1 VDRSQQEAVAFFM
14 VRNIK
19 GGALMTIRKVGVVGC
34 GLMGGGI
41 AQTCAQSGYETVVL
55 EVNQQLLDKGIARI
69 HSAWD
74 MLAGKDKLTHG
85 QVDEYRSRLHGAL
98 NLEDFADCDLVIE
111 AVLENMEEKL
121 RLFPALDRI
130 VKPEALL
137 LSNTSSLNITQM
149 GAVTKR
155 PDKVCG
161 LHFFNPAPVM
171 KLVEVVKTIV
181 SSEDTIETV
190 RQFALS
196 LGKTPVVAKDTA
208 GFIVNFLLIPYL
220 LAAIR
225 MLENGMASRD
235 DIDTAMKLGCGYP
248 MGPFTLLDYVGL
260 DTTMWAAEAIYEE
273 YKDPLYAPPPLLRRM
288 VQSGMYGRKNG
299 KGFYNYQ

>member
-1 VDRSQQEAVAFFM
+1 MKIQ
-14 VRNIK
+14 
-19 GGALMTIRKVGVVGC
+19 KVGVVGC

-41 AQTCAQSGYETVVL
+41 AQTCAQAGYEVVVR
-55 EVNQQLLDKGIARI
+55 EINQELLDKGLGRI
-69 HSAWD
+69 YSAWET
-74 MLAGKDKLTHG
+74 MVRKNKLSEEQLAANK
-85 QVDEYRSRLHGAL
+85 SRLKGTI
-98 NLEDFADCDLVIE
+98 NLEDFADCDVVIE
-111 AVLENMEEKL
+111 AVIENLEEKL

-130 VKPEALL
+130 LRSEALI
-137 LSNTSSLNITQM
+137 LSNTSSMNVTQM

-155 PDKVCG
+155 PAKVCG

-171 KLVEVVKTIV
+171 KLVEIVQTI
-181 SSEDTIETV
+181 STAPETIDTV
-190 RQFALS
+190 REFATS
-196 LGKTPVVAKDTA
+196 LGKTPVLAKDTA

-260 DTTMWAAEAIYEE
+260 DTTLWAAEAIYEE

-288 VQSGMYGRKNG
+288 VLSGMNGRKSG
-299 KGFYNYQ
+299 KGFYEYES

>member
-1 VDRSQQEAVAFFM
+1 MA
-14 VRNIK
+14 
-19 GGALMTIRKVGVVGC
+19 IRKIGIVGC

-41 AQTCAQSGYETVVL
+41 AQTCAQSGYETVVR
-55 EVNQQLLDKGIARI
+55 EVNQELLDKGMARI
-69 HSAWD
+69 YAAWD
-74 MLAGKDKLTHG
+74 MMAGKGKLTQA
-85 QVDEYRSRLHGAL
+85 QVNENRRRLHGTL

-111 AVLENMEEKL
+111 AVIENMEEKL

-130 VKPEALL
+130 VKPEGLL
-137 LSNTSSLNITQM
+137 LTNTSSLNVTQM

-171 KLVEVVKTIV
+171 KLVEIVRTI
-181 SSEDTIETV
+181 STPNETIETV
-190 RQFALS
+190 RQFAIS
-196 LGKTPVVAKDTA
+196 LGKTPVLAKDTA

-225 MLENGMASRD
+225 MLENGRASRD

-260 DTTMWAAEAIYEE
+260 DTTLWAAEAIYEE

-288 VQSGMYGRKNG
+288 VQSGMYGKKSGR
-299 KGFYNYQ
+299 GFYDY

>member
-1 VDRSQQEAVAFFM
+1 MA
-14 VRNIK
+14 
-19 GGALMTIRKVGVVGC
+19 IRRVGVVGC
-34 GLMGGGI
+34 GLMGSGI
-41 AQTCAQSGYETVVL
+41 AQTCAQSGYETVVR
-55 EVNQQLLDKGIARI
+55 EVNQQLLDKGLARI
-69 HSAWD
+69 YDAWE
-74 MLAGKDKLTHG
+74 MMSSKGKLTQG
-85 QVDEYRSRLHGAL
+85 QVDENRGRLHGTLDLA
-98 NLEDFADCDLVIE
+98 DFVDCDLVIE
-111 AVLENMEEKL
+111 AVIENMEEKV
-121 RLFPALDRI
+121 RLFPALDHI
-130 VKPEALL
+130 VKPDALL
-137 LSNTSSLNITQM
+137 LTNTSSLNVTQM

-171 KLVEVVKTIV
+171 KLVEVVRTI
-181 SSEDTIETV
+181 STSEETIETV
-190 RQFALS
+190 KQFAIS
-196 LGKTPVVAKDTA
+196 LGKSPVLSKDTA

-260 DTTMWAAEAIYEE
+260 DTTLWAAEAIYDE

-288 VQSGMYGRKNG
+288 VLSGMYGKKSGR
-299 KGFYNYQ
+299 GFYDYQ

>member
-1 VDRSQQEAVAFFM
+1 MD
-14 VRNIK
+14 
-19 GGALMTIRKVGVVGC
+19 IRKVGIIGA
-34 GLMGGGI
+34 GLMGSGV
-41 AQTCAQSGYETVVL
+41 AQTCAQSGYETIVS
-55 EVNQQLLDKGIARI
+55 EVNQQLLDKGLARI
-69 HSAWD
+69 SSDWD
-74 MLAGKDKLTHG
+74 TLASKGKLTQE
-85 QVDEYRSRLHGAL
+85 QVEENRAHLHGTL
-98 NLEDFADCDLVIE
+98 DLGDFADCDLVIE
-111 AVLENMEEKL
+111 AVIEQMEEKL
-121 RLFPALDRI
+121 RLFPALDHI
-130 VKPEALL
+130 LKPEALI

-171 KLVEVVKTIV
+171 KLVEIVKTI
-181 SSEDTIETV
+181 STSEETTETV
-190 RQFALS
+190 RQFAVS

-225 MLENGMASRD
+225 MLENGMATRD

-248 MGPFTLLDYVGL
+248 MGPFTLLDYIGL
-260 DTTMWAAEAIYEE
+260 DTTMWVAEAIYDE

-288 VQSGMYGRKNG
+288 VISGMLGRKSG
-299 KGFYNYQ
+299 KGFYDYQ

>member
-1 VDRSQQEAVAFFM
+1 MA
-14 VRNIK
+14 
-19 GGALMTIRKVGVVGC
+19 IRKVGVVGC

-41 AQTCAQSGYETVVL
+41 AQTCAQSGYETVVR
-55 EVNQQLLDKGIARI
+55 EVNQELLDKGMARI
-69 HSAWD
+69 YAAWD
-74 MLAGKDKLTHG
+74 MMAGKGKLTQA
-85 QVDEYRSRLHGAL
+85 QVDENRRRLHGTL

-111 AVLENMEEKL
+111 AVIENMEEKL
-121 RLFPALDRI
+121 RLFPALDHI

-137 LSNTSSLNITQM
+137 LTNTSSLNVTQM

-171 KLVEVVKTIV
+171 KLVEIVRTI
-181 SSEDTIETV
+181 STSDETIDTV
-190 RQFALS
+190 RQFAIS
-196 LGKTPVVAKDTA
+196 LGKTPVLAKDTA

-225 MLENGMASRD
+225 MLENGQASRD

-260 DTTMWAAEAIYEE
+260 DTTLWAAEAIYEE

-288 VQSGMYGRKNG
+288 VQSGMYGKKSGR
-299 KGFYNYQ
+299 GFYDY

>member
-1 VDRSQQEAVAFFM
+1 MAI
-14 VRNIK
+14 RN
-19 GGALMTIRKVGVVGC
+19 VGIVGC

-41 AQTCAQSGYETVVL
+41 AQTCAQSGYETVVR
-55 EVNQQLLDKGIARI
+55 EVNQELLDKGMARI
-69 HSAWD
+69 YAAWD
-74 MLAGKDKLTHG
+74 MMAGKGKLTQA
-85 QVDEYRSRLHGAL
+85 QVDENRRRLHGTL

-111 AVLENMEEKL
+111 AVIENMEEKL
-121 RLFPALDRI
+121 RLFPALDHI

-137 LSNTSSLNITQM
+137 LTNTSSLNVTQM

-171 KLVEVVKTIV
+171 KLVEIVRTI
-181 SSEDTIETV
+181 STSDETIDTV
-190 RQFALS
+190 RQFAIS
-196 LGKTPVVAKDTA
+196 LGKTPVLAKDTA

-225 MLENGMASRD
+225 MLENSMASRD

-260 DTTMWAAEAIYEE
+260 DTTLWAAEAIYEE

-288 VQSGMYGRKNG
+288 VQSGMYGKKSGR
-299 KGFYNYQ
+299 GFYDY

>member
-1 VDRSQQEAVAFFM
+1 MA
-14 VRNIK
+14 IH
-19 GGALMTIRKVGVVGC
+19 KVGVVGC

-41 AQTCAQSGYETVVL
+41 AQTCAQSGYETVVR
-55 EVNQQLLDKGIARI
+55 EVNQQLLDKGMARI
-69 HSAWD
+69 HDAWKT
-74 MLAGKDKLTHG
+74 MVSKGKLTQG
-85 QVDEYRSRLHGAL
+85 QADENRARLHGTLDIA
-98 NLEDFADCDLVIE
+98 DFADCDLVIE
-111 AVLENMEEKL
+111 AVIENMEEKL
-121 RLFPALDRI
+121 RLFPALDNTL
-130 VKPEALL
+130 KPDALI

-171 KLVEVVKTIV
+171 KLTEVVKTI
-181 SSEDTIETV
+181 STSEETIESV
-190 RQFALS
+190 KQFAIS

-208 GFIVNFLLIPYL
+208 GFIVNFLLTPYL

-260 DTTMWAAEAIYEE
+260 DTTLWAAEAIYDE

-288 VQSGMYGRKNG
+288 VLSGMYGKKSG
-299 KGFYNYQ
+299 KGFYDYQ

>member
-1 VDRSQQEAVAFFM
+1 MA
-14 VRNIK
+14 
-19 GGALMTIRKVGVVGC
+19 IRKIGVVGC

-41 AQTCAQSGYETVVL
+41 AQTCAQSGYEVVVR
-55 EVNQQLLDKGIARI
+55 EVNQELLDKGLARI
-69 HSAWD
+69 YNAWD
-74 MLAGKDKLTHG
+74 MMATKGKLTKG
-85 QVDEYRSRLHGAL
+85 QVDENRSRLHGTL

-111 AVLENMEEKL
+111 AVIENMEEKL

-137 LSNTSSLNITQM
+137 LTNTSSLNVTQM

-155 PDKVCG
+155 PQKVCG

-171 KLVEVVKTIV
+171 KLVEVVQTI
-181 SSEDTIETV
+181 SSSDDTIEV
-190 RQFALS
+190 VKQFAIS
-196 LGKTPVVAKDTA
+196 LGKTPVLAKDTA

-220 LAAIR
+220 IAAIR
-225 MLENGMASRD
+225 MLENGQASRD
-235 DIDTAMKLGCGYP
+235 DIDNAMKLGCGYP

-260 DTTMWAAEAIYEE
+260 DTTLWATESIYEE

-288 VQSGMYGRKNG
+288 VQSGMYGKKSGR
-299 KGFYNYQ
+299 GFYDYQ

>member
-1 VDRSQQEAVAFFM
+1 ME
-14 VRNIK
+14 
-19 GGALMTIRKVGVVGC
+19 IRKVGVIGC

-41 AQTCAQSGYETVVL
+41 AQTCAQASYTTVVR
-55 EVNQQLLDKGIARI
+55 EVNQQLLDKGLDRI
-69 HSAWD
+69 YSAWD
-74 MLAGKDKLTHG
+74 MMARKNKLTG
-85 QVDEYRSRLHGAL
+85 EQVAENCGRLQGTLA
-98 NLEDFADCDLVIE
+98 LEDLADCDLVIE
-111 AVLENMEEKL
+111 AVIENMEEKL

-130 VKPEALL
+130 LKPDALL

-155 PDKVCG
+155 ADKVCG

-171 KLVEVVKTIV
+171 KLVEIVRTI
-181 SSEDTIETV
+181 STSEETIETV
-190 RQFALS
+190 KHFAEL
-196 LGKTPVVAKDTA
+196 LGKTPVLAKDTA

-225 MLENGMASRD
+225 MLENGAATRD

-260 DTTMWAAEAIYEE
+260 DTTLWAAEAVYEE

-288 VQSGMYGRKNG
+288 VQSGLYGRKSG
-299 KGFYNYQ
+299 KGFYTYE

>member
-1 VDRSQQEAVAFFM
+1 
-14 VRNIK
+14 
-19 GGALMTIRKVGVVGC
+19 MTIRKVGVVGA

-41 AQTCAQSGYETVVL
+41 AQTCAQSGYETVVR
-55 EVNQQLLDKGIARI
+55 EVNQQLLEKGLARI
-69 HSAWD
+69 QGNWD
-74 MLAGKDKLTHG
+74 MLAGKGKLTQG
-85 QVDEYRSRLHGAL
+85 QVEEYRSRLHGTV
-98 NLEDFADCDLVIE
+98 NMEDFADCDLVIE

-121 RLFPALDRI
+121 RLFPALDKI
-130 VKPEALL
+130 LKPDALI
-137 LSNTSSLNITQM
+137 LSNTSSLSVTQM

-155 PDKVCG
+155 PDKICG

-171 KLVEVVKTIV
+171 KLVEIVRTI
-181 SSEDTIETV
+181 STSEETIETV
-190 RQFALS
+190 RQFAIS
-196 LGKTPVVAKDTA
+196 LGKTPVLAKDTA

-225 MLENGMASRD
+225 MLENGQATRD

-260 DTTMWAAEAIYEE
+260 DTTMWAAEAIYDE

-288 VQSGMYGRKNG
+288 VASGMYGKKSG
-299 KGFYNYQ
+299 KGFYDYQQG

>member
-1 VDRSQQEAVAFFM
+1 MA
-14 VRNIK
+14 
-19 GGALMTIRKVGVVGC
+19 IRRVGVVGC

-41 AQTCAQSGYETVVL
+41 AQTCAQSGYETTVL
-55 EVNQQLLDKGIARI
+55 EVNQQFLDKGMTRI
-69 HSAWD
+69 YSAWD
-74 MLAGKDKLTHG
+74 TMASKGKLSQG
-85 QVDEYRSRLHGAL
+85 QVDENRARLHGAL
-98 NLEDFADCDLVIE
+98 DLADLGDCDLVIE

-121 RLFPALDRI
+121 RLFPKLDGMLKADALI
-130 VKPEALL
+130 
-137 LSNTSSLNITQM
+137 LSNTSSLSVTQM
-149 GAVTKR
+149 GAITKR

-171 KLVEVVKTIV
+171 KLVEIVQTI
-181 SSEDTIETV
+181 STSQATIETV

-196 LGKTPVVAKDTA
+196 LGKTPVLAKDTA

-225 MLENGMASRD
+225 MLENGMATKE

-288 VQSGMYGRKNG
+288 VVSGMFGKKSG
-299 KGFYNYQ
+299 KGFYDYQ

>member
-1 VDRSQQEAVAFFM
+1 MA
-14 VRNIK
+14 
-19 GGALMTIRKVGVVGC
+19 IRKVGVVGC

-55 EVNQQLLDKGIARI
+55 EVNQQLLDKGIMRI
-69 HSAWD
+69 HGAWD
-74 MLAGKDKLTHG
+74 TMASKGKITQG
-85 QVDEYRSRLHGAL
+85 QVDEYRARLHGT
-98 NLEDFADCDLVIE
+98 LEMTDFADCDLVIE
-111 AVLENMEEKL
+111 AAIENMEEKL
-121 RLFPALDRI
+121 RLFPALDR
-130 VKPEALL
+130 VLKPEALL
-137 LSNTSSLNITQM
+137 LSNTSSLNVTQM

-171 KLVEVVKTIV
+171 KLVEIVKTI
-181 SSEDTIETV
+181 STSEETIETV
-190 RQFALS
+190 RQFAVS
-196 LGKTPVVAKDTA
+196 LGKTPVLAKDTA

-225 MLENGMASRD
+225 MLENGLASRD

-288 VQSGMYGRKNG
+288 VISGMLGKKSG
-299 KGFYNYQ
+299 KGFYDYQ

>member
-1 VDRSQQEAVAFFM
+1 
-14 VRNIK
+14 
-19 GGALMTIRKVGVVGC
+19 MTIRKVGVVGA

-41 AQTCAQSGYETVVL
+41 AQTCAQSGYETVVR
-55 EVNQQLLDKGIARI
+55 EVNQQLLEKGLARI
-69 HSAWD
+69 QGNWD
-74 MLAGKDKLTHG
+74 MLAGKGKLTQG
-85 QVDEYRSRLHGAL
+85 QVDEYRSRLHGTV
-98 NLEDFADCDLVIE
+98 NMEDFADCDLVIE

-121 RLFPALDRI
+121 RLFPALDKI
-130 VKPEALL
+130 LKPDALI
-137 LSNTSSLNITQM
+137 LSNTSSLSVTQM

-171 KLVEVVKTIV
+171 KLVEIVRTI
-181 SSEDTIETV
+181 STSEETIETV
-190 RQFALS
+190 RQFAIS
-196 LGKTPVVAKDTA
+196 LGKTPVLAKDTA

-225 MLENGMASRD
+225 MLENGQATRD

-260 DTTMWAAEAIYEE
+260 DTTMWAAEAIYDE

-288 VQSGMYGRKNG
+288 VASGMYGKKSG
-299 KGFYNYQ
+299 KGFYDYQQG